1 MTDSVAEASAGLEA
15 TTAFPGDALELV
27 AEVQDAKPA
36 DRVRF
41 AVTAPDGRVLD
52 VLEAT
57 VDAAGLARAP
67 WTVEPGQLA
76 LPVELTFV
84 ADCLGETRTA
94 AALRVE
100 PPELKA
106 AVAWHLAAD
115 DARASDGIAVEEQGQ
130 PAPELGEVVGTQVP
144 EGTRLVVRSEVGAGG
159 QPVRGGIGIT
169 VTLERAPVTRPGE
182 AGGAFVTWK
191 QFQATT
197 QSAAGVVAV
206 TLVWAAEA
214 DADKAHEV
222 RAVLAWRAGARD
234 GGQGTSRPVTVV
246 PQAAPGPDDPLV
258 LDPWAVFVGTPPA
271 GTARVDAVRLR
282 ARAGGYDEVI
292 PRRAAQP
299 VEGGLAYHFPEGPA
313 GGYDVLV
320 RAGSATL
327 SLLKNLQ
334 LPPPPPTPML
344 GDPPPGPGKTLA
356 IAVCA
361 EEAT

>member
-1 MTDSVAEASAGLEA
+1 MSETDATGSGAGIEA

-27 AEVQDAKPA
+27 AEVQDAKPT

-57 VDAAGLARAP
+57 VDTAGLARAP
-67 WTVEPGQLA
+67 WVVEPGQLA

-84 ADCLGETRTA
+84 ADCLGEKKTA

-106 AVAWHLAAD
+106 AVAWHLGAEGGAE
-115 DARASDGIAVEEQGQ
+115 GVTVEELGH
-130 PAPELGEVVGTQVP
+130 PTPELGEVVGTQVP

-169 VTLERAPVTRPGE
+169 VTLERAAPGS
-182 AGGAFVTWK
+182 ATFVTWK

-214 DADKAHEV
+214 DAAKAHDV
-222 RAVLAWRAGARD
+222 RAVLAWRAGERD

-246 PQAAPGPDDPLV
+246 PQPAPGPDEPLN

-282 ARAGGYDEVI
+282 ARQGGYDEVI
-292 PRRAAQP
+292 PRRAAEP
-299 VEGGLAYHFPEGPA
+299 VEGGLAYHFPEGPP
-313 GGYDVLV
+313 GGYDVIV

-327 SLLKNLQ
+327 TLLKNLQ
-334 LPPPPPTPML
+334 LPPPPATPML
-344 GDPPPGPGKTLA
+344 VDPPPGPGKTIQL
-356 IAVCA
+356 AVCA
-361 EEAT
+361 EEGT